1 MLTYL
6 LPERGIIHEFLR
18 GGGQLP
24 KYPWTRTSTQTVS
37 QGDSRPYQRQTAVVA
52 QEKLVAMLRNMGEER
67 AADWMEVEWTSPKEG
82 RYPLA
87 FSEGP
92 GGR

>member
-1 MLTYL
+1 MSTFL
-6 LPERGIIHEFLR
+6 LPERGIIHEFLW
-18 GGGQLP
+18 GGGRLP
-24 KYPWTRTSTQTVS
+24 KYPWTSTQTVC
-37 QGDSRPYQRQTAVVA
+37 QGDSRPYQGQTAVVA

-92 GGR
+92 GAR